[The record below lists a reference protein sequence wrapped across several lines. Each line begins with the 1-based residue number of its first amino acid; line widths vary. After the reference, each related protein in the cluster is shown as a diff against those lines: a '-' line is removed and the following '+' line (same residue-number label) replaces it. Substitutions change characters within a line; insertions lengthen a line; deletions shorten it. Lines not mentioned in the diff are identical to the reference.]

1 MKLRR
6 LAIIVAVVAAVGCNR
21 DPKVVA
27 RKYVESGN
35 RYLEAGKIK
44 EASLMYRNALQ
55 KFPKFAEGHYRM
67 ALLALKANDNPAAL
81 AELKRALQPDL
92 QPPLPLALKTD
103 ATEKWI
109 ELMSGIRDQ
118 TTIDAFKAAAQQWL
132 KDDKGSHLG
141 PRLNGEAKLMAVLV
155 DAIRFQNR
163 ETRPLQQFRKWLDQA
178 DPARTAPN
186 GPGPVDKALGEAL
199 EDFQSALKAKPDD
212 PAVVLKLASVLITLD
227 RQAEA
232 EQLLQAVIDR
242 GKAEPAHYV
251 TLAGMRRQ
259 KPDSAIPVLQAGLAK
274 FFTGDKLPQQARA
287 MQIPGFLL
295 GMGSREQAQ
304 AAIEQVK
311 RCGKN
316 EEFSYMWAYQAYT
329 QLNDQAAAVRQLEE
343 GSKALPAKK
352 ASFQKQLMFGY
363 FFQRKNAEALRIAEE
378 ILKANPKDVEART
391 TRTSLNLFRQDPATS
406 IKELEEIVQ
415 QSRGNSIA
423 SFNLGRAYMMRGAS
437 GDLRLARRQFEQ
449 ALESSPSHMG
459 ALMGLAQTQ
468 LGERD
473 FEGALR
479 NASAALKV
487 EPNNAAARLLHSSAL
502 LGQGQLADARTE
514 VASVLKQ
521 FPDNSEALLQMA
533 LLETQAG
540 KWKVAEG
547 YAAKAAAA
555 VPGSFRPFAL
565 MVECIVKQGR
575 NEIPRALAVT
585 RAQAEKYNS
594 RADFLELHGNLLVGN
609 RQLDDAINV
618 FRKAAA
624 IQTANPDRA
633 VDLYLKAGSVQR
645 MKGDNAGAIQTGLKA
660 RSLNPK
666 YFPSSAFLALVYD
679 ATGQSAEARK
689 VYDDA
694 LKLDPNNIVM
704 LNNCAY
710 LLAESGGDLDKAL
723 TYAQRALQQPRPA
736 NAASSAM
743 DEVQDT
749 VGWIY
754 IKKQMPDNALGMLNA
769 IVERNPRNPTYR
781 YHLAMALDQKGQK
794 AEARRHLE
802 QAMQDNPRPKDL
814 EDMKRLLARQR

>member
-67 ALLALKANDNPAAL
+67 ALLALKAGDSPVAL

-109 ELMSGIRDQ
+109 DLMAPYPLKE
-118 TTIDAFKAAAQQWL
+118 TVDAFDAAAKQWE

-141 PRLNGEAKLMAVLV
+141 PRLHGEARLIEVLV
-155 DAIRFQNR
+155 DAARLQDKD
-163 ETRPLQQFRKWLDQA
+163 TRPFAKFRHWLDRA
-178 DPARTAPN
+178 DPARTAAK
-186 GPGPVDKALGEAL
+186 GPVDKLLGNAL
-199 EDFQSALKAKPDD
+199 ENFQTALKAKPDD
-212 PAVVLKLASVLITLD
+212 PTIVLKVTSILNTLD

-242 GKAEPAHYV
+242 GKAEPAHYA
-251 TLAGMRRQ
+251 TLAFMRRQ
-259 KPDSAIPVLQAGLAK
+259 KPESAIPVLQAGLTR
-274 FFTGDKLPQQARA
+274 FFTGEKLPQQAGA
-287 MQIPGFLL
+287 MQIPGLLL
-295 GMGSREQAQ
+295 GLGSREQAQ

-316 EEFSYMWAYQAYT
+316 EEFSYMWAYRAYT

-343 GSKALPAKK
+343 GIKALPARKE
-352 ASFQKQLMFGY
+352 SFQKHLMFGY
-363 FFQRKNAEALRIAEE
+363 FFQRKNAEALQIAEE
-378 ILKANPKDVEART
+378 ILKTNPKDVEART

-415 QSRGNSIA
+415 QSRGNAIA

-487 EPNNAAARLLHSSAL
+487 DPNNAAARLLRSSAL

-514 VASVLKQ
+514 VNSVLKQ

-533 LLETQAG
+533 VLEKQAG

-547 YAAKAAAA
+547 YAAKSAAA

-565 MVECIVKQGR
+565 MVECIVKQGK
-575 NEIPRALAVT
+575 NEIPRALAVV

-594 RADFLELHGNLLVGN
+594 RADFLELYGNLLVGN

-618 FRKAAA
+618 FRKAAG

-633 VDLYLKAGSVQR
+633 VDMYLKAGSVQR

-660 RSLNPK
+660 RSVNPK
-666 YFPSSAFLALVYD
+666 YAPSSAFLALVYD

-769 IVERNPRNPTYR
+769 IVDRNPKNPTYR

-802 QAMQDNPRPKDL
+802 QAMQNNPRPKDL
-814 EDMKRLLARQR
+814 EDMKRLLAKQR